1 VFGRTGP
8 QNLGGRN
15 FGPRNSDLNDCDV
28 KIMAQTQILILQPDA
43 FWNHTM
49 QQNETAAGPPPDVL
63 AGFKGAASW
72 REGREGKG
80 KEGMEGKRRE
90 GKERRGTWREGQQ
103 KGVEQGRRLA
113 KAGPER
119 GRQMRVHGVVE
130 NGDFRF
136 FRSLYLPNLHIQGHN
151 YYIVLCSPLVA
162 LQ

>member
-1 VFGRTGP
+1 MFEVFGRTGP

-80 KEGMEGKRRE
+80 KEGDGREEKGREREKRNMEGRAAE
-90 GKERRGTWREGQQ
+90 GSGT
-103 KGVEQGRRLA
+103 
-113 KAGPER
+113 GPPI
-119 GRQMRVHGVVE
+119 G
-130 NGDFRF
+130 
-136 FRSLYLPNLHIQGHN
+136 
-151 YYIVLCSPLVA
+151 
-162 LQ
+162 